1 MQWVRLALVVLII
14 SGYGLLASCSK
25 NPAESQESSQ
35 QTASTGTNTSQ
46 ALAALPIILPK
57 PQYRGTPTNL
67 SGVENLE
74 APLGHPR
81 PDFLAPKGVTNV
93 ALGKPVITEN
103 EPIMGQL
110 SQIVDGDKE
119 ATDGS
124 VVELFPLKQYIQIDL
139 EAPHEI
145 FAILFWHYHKDQR
158 AYFDVVVQVA
168 DDPDFITNVRTLFNN
183 DTDNSAGLGVG
194 TDMHYVDTSE
204 GRLVDAKGVIA
215 QYVRL
220 YSNGNSQNDR
230 NHYLEVEVY
239 GRPAP

>member
-1 MQWVRLALVVLII
+1 MRLTRLVFVVLLIF
-14 SGYGLLASCSK
+14 GCGLLSSCGKSPSEAQEGS
-25 NPAESQESSQ
+25 NQAETTNANESQ
-35 QTASTGTNTSQ
+35 
-46 ALAALPIILPK
+46 LAALPITLPK

-74 APLGHPR
+74 APLGRPR
-81 PDFLAPKGVTNV
+81 PDFLAPKDVTNV
-93 ALGKPVITEN
+93 ALGKPVTTEN

-124 VVELFPLKQYIQIDL
+124 LVELFPLKQYIQIDL

-145 FAILFWHYHKDQR
+145 FAILVWHYHKDQR

-183 DTDNSAGLGVG
+183 DMDNSSGLGVG
-194 TDMHYVDTSE
+194 SDKHYVDTSE
-204 GRLVDAKGVIA
+204 GKLIDAKGVVA
-215 QYVRL
+215 RYVRL